1 MNFTIYSL
9 GDLSVFRSALNA
21 VAMLFNPAN
30 PDAGL
35 WVSAGNS
42 FGVGTGVYLGMLV
55 ALLVALYQAAMSG
68 RVDLKPVLMP
78 LMVYTLMVV
87 PKADVQ
93 IEDVYEG
100 KVAKVDNVPIGIA
113 IPGSVI
119 SSIAWQVTQ
128 SFETVFS
135 TVDGSY
141 SSMSSDNGFVTPLKL
156 LNSLRSAP
164 GSVNGAFPYLTRSL
178 QELTINCLV
187 GREEFKENLY
197 RQSTNPISYALTAA
211 GSVSGLTVYYSDAT
225 PSGIAKSCADAAEL
239 IKTDADS
246 LFKPFPSSAGII
258 NPKGLKTIEIFMNAG
273 IGSGKGADGKEP
285 FRYEDYEKAYTA
297 LVHSTAEQAK
307 NFVLLSTLEPHISAA
322 AYCAP
327 EAANVADLARCMP
340 FASATEQWRE
350 DAAASGAFFSKI
362 MVNGM
367 NIMIFLSYV
376 LFPMMVIAI
385 MLLGPKGVQAAGAYA
400 MFTISTQMWLPVAA
414 VINYFIQLQVMNEI
428 SAFGGQDL
436 LLNAYNAP
444 LFYEKVSTKLALAS
458 DMIGAIPL
466 LCMSIFTGSMFATTR
481 IAERWGGRDYYDEKV
496 NSPEPVKM
504 DAVANAGGYFAL
516 EGFSSAIEARGLAD
530 IPTVDVGKGMQTLQR
545 YSIGSTQTQADT
557 HERQLMDS
565 LGDEIRHGNG
575 AEVKSV
581 LTRALG
587 AEKGSQ
593 VYTSLASG
601 KGALAEVSTASDQ
614 GNSHNQSHAERDIQG
629 TDHVDET
636 SLDKSLRASMGLRAG
651 LSGKVPII
659 PGIGASA
666 SLDAGVERSTTRSIR
681 EADRVSSGHQSVDDF
696 TSQNQQGDRNAA
708 AEKQTANTQTDQGVR
723 TGASLTANLSNSEAK
738 AVSES
743 VLQSES
749 FRQDKTL
756 REAATQ
762 TWQASEQAER
772 AKQLQQ
778 QVQLGGQIS
787 ANNLVS
793 RLQQDPAYRQSLLD
807 QTQDLVSHGDPH
819 YLFWQNKMNGFAGR
833 SYSEDQKDLVAR
845 WQALHA
851 TDQDAA
857 FRFDA
862 RYFGVDLDTRPPT
875 TLTPETLKNQVGQK
889 AAEAGSLVEPKSRQD
904 AIKSEYENLRSQS
917 GRAIRAGDG
926 QVRALHQAGKG
937 DVDGQGGINLNAIPS
952 EDRYYRDVHQGLG
965 DVHQRLKDD
974 PRARFL
980 LDELTGGQKYLEG
993 LKAKDTSP
1001 DRSASADRQREA
1013 VAERIRLQG
1022 KLYRQQLFPGELKMF
1037 NEGMGKDLD
1046 QQVAR
1051 LSAERHLTG
1060 QLGKQQIDEHTKPDG
1075 KQP

>member
-1 MNFTIYSL
+1 MSFTIYSL
-9 GDLSVFRSALNA
+9 GDLAVFQSALNA

-42 FGVGTGVYLGMLV
+42 FGVGTGVYLGMLM

-78 LMVYTLMVV
+78 LLVYTLMVV

-128 SFETVFS
+128 SFETVFAS
-135 TVDGSY
+135 VDGNY
-141 SSMSSDNGFVTPLKL
+141 SSMTSDNGFVTPLKL

-187 GREEFKENLY
+187 GRDEFKESEY
-197 RQSTNPISYALTAA
+197 RQSTSPVSYALNAA
-211 GSVSGLTVYYSDAT
+211 GTVAGLTVYYGNAA
-225 PSGIAKSCADAAEL
+225 PSGVAKSCADAADL
-239 IKTDADS
+239 IKVDAES
-246 LFKPFPSSAGII
+246 LFKPFPSSAGIS

-273 IGSGKGADGKEP
+273 IGAGKGANGKEP
-285 FRYEDYEKAYTA
+285 FLYEDYEKAYTA
-297 LVHSTAEQAK
+297 LVHSTAVQAK

-350 DAAASGAFFSKI
+350 DAVASGTFFSKI

-385 MLLGPKGVQAAGAYA
+385 MLLGTKGVQAAGAYA

-428 SAFGGQDL
+428 SAFGSQDL

-466 LCMSIFTGSMFATTR
+466 LCMSIFTGSMFATTK

-504 DAVANAGGYFAL
+504 DAVANAGGFFAL
-516 EGFSSAIEARGLAD
+516 EGFSSAIESRGLAD
-530 IPTVDVGKGMQTLQR
+530 IPSVDVSRGVQAMER
-545 YSIGSTQTQADT
+545 YSVGSTQTMADT
-557 HERQLMDS
+557 REFQLMEG
-565 LGDEIRHGNG
+565 LGEEIRHGKG
-575 AEVKSV
+575 AEVKNV

-587 AEKGSQ
+587 AERGSQ
-593 VYTSLASG
+593 IYSALATA
-601 KGALAEVSTASDQ
+601 KGAQAEVSTTSDQ
-614 GNSHNQSHAERDIQG
+614 GDGSNRSHAERDTQG
-629 TDHVDET
+629 VDHVDET
-636 SLDKSLRASMGLRAG
+636 SMDKSLRASIGLRAG
-651 LSGKVPII
+651 LSGKVPVI

-666 SLDAGVERSTTRSIR
+666 GLDAGVERSTTRNIR
-681 EADRVSSGHQSVDDF
+681 EADRVSSGHQSTSDF
-696 TSQNQQGDRNAA
+696 TSQNQQGDRNTSG
-708 AEKQTANTQTDQGVR
+708 EKQTLNTQADSGAR
-723 TGASLTANLSNSEAK
+723 TGTSLTNSLSNSEAK

-772 AKQLQQ
+772 ARQLQQ
-778 QVQLGGQIS
+778 QVQQGGQIS
-787 ANNLVS
+787 ANNMVS
-793 RLQQDPAYRQSLLD
+793 RLQEDPDYRQSLVD
-807 QTQDLVSHGDPH
+807 QTQDLVDHGDPN
-819 YLFWQNKMNGFAGR
+819 YLFWQNRLNGFAGR
-833 SYSEDQKDLVAR
+833 GYSDEQKDLVAR

-851 TDQDAA
+851 TDRDAA

-862 RYFGVDLDTRPPT
+862 RYFGVDLDARKPT
-875 TLTPETLKNQVGQK
+875 ALMPETLQNQVGERSGEVGSLAGPKYSHEDVAAHYEDISQK
-889 AAEAGSLVEPKSRQD
+889 AD
-904 AIKSEYENLRSQS
+904 
-917 GRAIRAGDG
+917 RAVHQGDR
-926 QVRALHQAGKG
+926 QVRGLHQAGINAVG
-937 DVDGQGGINLNAIPS
+937 DQGDRNIKAIPA
-952 EDRYYRDVHQGLG
+952 EDRYYRDVHQGLANAY
-965 DVHQRLKDD
+965 QRLKDE

-980 LDELTGGQKYLEG
+980 LDELSGGQQYLDG
-993 LKAKDTSP
+993 LTAKDTSP
-1001 DRSASADRQREA
+1001 DRSPAADRRRQE
-1013 VAERIRLQG
+1013 VADRIRLQAD
-1022 KLYRQQLFPGELKMF
+1022 LYRQTLFPGELKLF
-1037 NEGMGKDLD
+1037 NESTGKDLD
-1046 QQVAR
+1046 QQIVN
-1051 LSAERHLTG
+1051 LSQARHLTG
-1060 QLGKQQIDEHTKPDG
+1060 AFGRIQVDDHSKPEG
-1075 KQP
+1075 R